1 MKEFLSFLG
10 NRYVLWAVIVL
21 GGLGVFKMNSCMKSK
36 YEEQLATYQRQLAG
50 QLSDK
55 ERELQ
60 ELNTQLGLSHSQ
72 LVTQEEL
79 AKRLAK
85 EKEELDAKF
94 KAFVK
99 QHDLE
104 IASKD
109 ETIAK
114 LQQQINGGN
123 SGTEIIGCDL
133 LKEEI
138 KKSCTISYSWEDA
151 LGRFKLKDP
160 NIFISNNEIFTSEQY
175 FKVYGEIWKQ
185 KNGSLQTRRL
195 VLREMQ
201 KMPDGTFKEIEGA
214 KADIIDSDFV
224 YTNEPFDPTAWTWR
238 DLFRLRFIMGAD
250 INLYPSAG
258 KTNLLAGLE
267 FLNYKGFGLN
277 THTVVNFKD
286 IKTSEQ
292 HLGIAYNPKLFGSQL
307 NLAIGASVGTPFYRM
322 FKDYTI
328 GLDLLFYINN

>member
-21 GGLGVFKMNSCMKSK
+21 GALGTFKLNSCMKSK

-60 ELNTQLGLSHSQ
+60 AANNELGVAKSE
-72 LVTQEEL
+72 LVTQKEL

-94 KAFVK
+94 QAFVK
-99 QHDLE
+99 KHDLE

-114 LQQQINGGN
+114 LNQQITGGN
-123 SGTEIIGCDL
+123 SGTVITGCDS
-133 LKEEI
+133 LKEAVKACVIE
-138 KKSCTISYSWEDA
+138 YNWEDP
-151 LGRFKLKDP
+151 LKRFKLHDP
-160 NIFISNNEIFTSEQY
+160 NIFVLNNEIFNSSQY
-175 FKVYGEIWKQ
+175 FKVYGEVWKQ

-201 KMPDGTFKEIEGA
+201 KAEDGTFTEIPNA
-214 KADIIDSDFV
+214 KAEIVDSDFT
-224 YTNEPFDPTAWTWR
+224 YSNEPVDPGAWGWR

-250 INLYPSAG
+250 INLYPNAG
-258 KTNLLAGLE
+258 KTNLGAGLE
-267 FLNYKGFGLN
+267 FFSYKGFGIN
-277 THTVVNFKD
+277 THTVIDFKD
-286 IKTSEQ
+286 IKQSEQ
-292 HLGIAYNPKLFGSQL
+292 HLGIAYNPTLFGSQL
-307 NLAIGASVGTPFYRM
+307 NLAVGASVGTPFRTM
-322 FKDYTI
+322 FKDYSI
-328 GLDLLFYINN
+328 GLDLIFYINN